1 MPVDRFNILIVD
13 DHEENLVTLENIIS
27 NDELNIIRARSGN
40 EALSLMLE
48 YSISLVLL
56 DVNMPDMDGF
66 ETAALMRGSER
77 TRGIPIIF
85 ITASHRQP
93 SQIFKGYQ
101 AGAVDYLYKPLD
113 RQILQNKIRA
123 YIDFFKQKHALEL
136 TTRQLQKTIAE
147 LNHAKKVAEE
157 ATLAKSSFLAG
168 MSHEIRTPL
177 NGIIGMTDL
186 ILMDKNPDD
195 QYYEHLTDIKQS
207 SLSLLEIINEILD
220 ISKIE
225 ADKLEIEQ
233 IPFSLREIME
243 KTVRLL
249 SVKTFQKNLNFY
261 CLHDPGLPDHLTGD
275 PTRIRQ
281 ILVNLLGNAIKFTD
295 QGSITLKMEEVHS
308 GNDTCTLRF
317 SVSDTGIGIPSDRI
331 DKLFQ
336 SYQQAHA
343 STARQYGGTGL
354 GLTISRK
361 LVELMGGTI
370 GVDSVAG
377 QGSTFSFI
385 LPFKVF
391 PSENAAGTA
400 TANADSLSPKALVI
414 AERDPHT
421 LQVCSFLNHLGIKT
435 VTISDPVETGNMVIR
450 DFSFI
455 IIDYSVDFNSLL
467 GQILGSQRVIS
478 KEASPVIIVMT
489 ADKSIHTLKL
499 IQSLGIADHLY
510 KPVLQNDLRRLV
522 GRVLS
527 NGQDGHG
534 PEKQP
539 GDDSLV
545 MVSDTILDIL
555 LAEDQP
561 INQKIIVQFLRR
573 KGWKVTVANNGEE
586 AFRKSFEKP
595 YDLILMDVQMPVM
608 DGFEATGKI
617 REAEENPNRSTPI
630 IALTANAMMGDR
642 ERCIDAGMNDY
653 VTKPLDPKL
662 FFETILRYCS

>member
-1 MPVDRFNILIVD
+1 
-13 DHEENLVTLENIIS
+13 
-27 NDELNIIRARSGN
+27 
-40 EALSLMLE
+40 
-48 YSISLVLL
+48 
-56 DVNMPDMDGF
+56 
-66 ETAALMRGSER
+66 
-77 TRGIPIIF
+77 
-85 ITASHRQP
+85 
-93 SQIFKGYQ
+93 
-101 AGAVDYLYKPLD
+101 
-113 RQILQNKIRA
+113 
-123 YIDFFKQKHALEL
+123 
-136 TTRQLQKTIAE
+136 
-147 LNHAKKVAEE
+147 
-157 ATLAKSSFLAG
+157 
-168 MSHEIRTPL
+168 
-177 NGIIGMTDL
+177 
-186 ILMDKNPDD
+186 MDKNPDD